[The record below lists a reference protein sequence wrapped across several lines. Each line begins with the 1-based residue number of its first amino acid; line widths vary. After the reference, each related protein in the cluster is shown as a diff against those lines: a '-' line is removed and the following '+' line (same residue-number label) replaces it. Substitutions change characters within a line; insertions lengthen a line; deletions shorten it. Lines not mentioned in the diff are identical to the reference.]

1 LFDNLFVLT
10 FQIPIS
16 NENTASEQERM
27 APTTKEGENE
37 LSYIDELRLER
48 RMRQSGIAAADDDDD
63 DDGGIA
69 AGQRTYTNREAYA
82 RFSATPSAAFA
93 EFLDMEADDTLFD
106 NHRMRLYDRPM
117 QRQLWGS
124 PVMDVDIGWN
134 TLFFDLFY
142 VAAAYNLGNLLMSG
156 MDEDNYDHTFL
167 NVLGIYGG
175 LYDIFLRASLYDSQF
190 SSRDYAHRIVE
201 LMRIFC
207 LSMVVA
213 HINSIES
220 LTDPIYRD
228 TYMITLWFF
237 LELLIRSVL
246 ELELYFLTKGDQIA
260 IKNQSK
266 RHLLMEILPVSVF
279 YLAATI
285 IAAGLHHEA
294 YDAYKNAADVLDDVN
309 DSDPGHTT
317 AVVEEHHRFLVS
329 KHELPEMEWDAF
341 WNDKVNQ
348 PIILLIFGVMY
359 SHLTMGVTSLVLSP
373 KPNIRS
379 LIVPMNIDFLIHRFG
394 EFTMIFFGEAIMGL
408 LIVNSAETK
417 YYHIPLALGVL
428 SIMILQNFKYE
439 SEPHGENHYLWGGGL
454 RALCVYSIL
463 TELLCLFMIG
473 LAIAYK
479 SMLISIAF
487 KENEDIAL
495 YKEET
500 AGSPEHRRLNAG
512 GPQMQPF
519 ASEAMFSTS
528 LAIIL
533 AIIVVMSYSHIGFKK
548 MIFPIRHGR
557 LHYSSLLRLFIQ
569 LGLILFVGTMFL
581 WDIEET
587 EPEEPEY
594 FFKYIIGFVVI
605 LIFALFKAI
614 ENLIAT
620 KKNTEKIISN
630 LQTFGKVQLNAP
642 SNNDD
647 DDNVG
652 SPFLISKKNT
662 TNSNNDDDVGS
673 PSLTNDN
680 DDDLQSSTLDE
691 ASKRKSDDNKDSA
704 DDNRSLNDLEQE
716 QKDLLRRAEHI
727 AHLIDTRK
735 DSARV
740 EE

>member
-1 LFDNLFVLT
+1 
-10 FQIPIS
+10 
-16 NENTASEQERM
+16 
-27 APTTKEGENE
+27 
-37 LSYIDELRLER
+37 
-48 RMRQSGIAAADDDDD
+48 
-63 DDGGIA
+63 
-69 AGQRTYTNREAYA
+69 
-82 RFSATPSAAFA
+82 
-93 EFLDMEADDTLFD
+93 
-106 NHRMRLYDRPM
+106 
-117 QRQLWGS
+117 
-124 PVMDVDIGWN
+124 
-134 TLFFDLFY
+134 
-142 VAAAYNLGNLLMSG
+142 
-156 MDEDNYDHTFL
+156 
-167 NVLGIYGG
+167 
-175 LYDIFLRASLYDSQF
+175 
-190 SSRDYAHRIVE
+190 
-201 LMRIFC
+201 
-207 LSMVVA
+207 
-213 HINSIES
+213 
-220 LTDPIYRD
+220 
-228 TYMITLWFF
+228 
-237 LELLIRSVL
+237 
-246 ELELYFLTKGDQIA
+246 
-260 IKNQSK
+260 
-266 RHLLMEILPVSVF
+266 
-279 YLAATI
+279 
-285 IAAGLHHEA
+285 
-294 YDAYKNAADVLDDVN
+294 
-309 DSDPGHTT
+309 
-317 AVVEEHHRFLVS
+317 
-329 KHELPEMEWDAF
+329 
-341 WNDKVNQ
+341 
-348 PIILLIFGVMY
+348 
-359 SHLTMGVTSLVLSP
+359 
-373 KPNIRS
+373 
-379 LIVPMNIDFLIHRFG
+379 
-394 EFTMIFFGEAIMGL
+394 
-408 LIVNSAETK
+408 
-417 YYHIPLALGVL
+417 
-428 SIMILQNFKYE
+428 
-439 SEPHGENHYLWGGGL
+439 
-454 RALCVYSIL
+454 
-463 TELLCLFMIG
+463 MIG

-557 LHYSSLLRLFIQ
+557 LHYRSLLRLFIQ

-581 WDIEET
+581 WDIKET

-605 LIFALFKAI
+605 LIFALFKTI

-630 LQTFGKVQLNAP
+630 LQTFGKSQQYTP